1 MVNLFIV
8 FFVIILI
15 ILFSF
20 LIIYQFLNLTIEGL
34 ENSTASTASTTS
46 TTSTKEYQNYSD
58 DPLILAKQNAANIEF
73 LKNQMSEIK
82 SYNQTVIDLSNNYV
96 DLYNQVQGLSQQQID
111 FGNQLNGGSDAPI
124 VVSGTNTTDEEV

>member
-34 ENSTASTASTTS
+34 ENSTAST
-46 TTSTKEYQNYSD
+46 TSTKEYQNYSD
-58 DPLILAKQNAANIEF
+58 DTLILAKQNAANIEF

-82 SYNQTVIDLSNNYV
+82 GYNQTVIDLSNNYV

-124 VVSGTNTTDEEV
+124 VVSGTNTTDEEA

>member
-1 MVNLFIV
+1 MTNLLIL

-15 ILFSF
+15 LLFSF
-20 LIIYQFLNLTIEGL
+20 LIMYQFLNLTIEGL
-34 ENSTASTASTTS
+34 ENTS
-46 TTSTKEYQNYSD
+46 TTPTKEYQNYSD

-73 LKNQMSEIK
+73 LKNEMSEIK
-82 SYNQTVIDLSNNYV
+82 GYNQTVIDLSNNYV

-124 VVSGTNTTDEEV
+124 VVSGTNTTDDEV

>member
-34 ENSTASTASTTS
+34 ENSAAS

-58 DPLILAKQNAANIEF
+58 DTLILAKQNAANIEF

-82 SYNQTVIDLSNNYV
+82 GYNQTVIDLSNNYV

-124 VVSGTNTTDEEV
+124 VVSGTNTTDEEA